1 MAKRKKKIK
10 VDEKQIVT
18 INTIIIDFL
27 IVLVVL
33 LIIFYIH
40 KDFSYSV
47 KNSIPYGILI
57 IYSGMVFE
65 YKQITNDWEKVIL
78 TSIGAL
84 LISVIA
90 FLPGK
95 NENKYDLYFHL
106 SYWTY
111 WYVISFVGIALY
123 YHRKKTIP
131 KLTEGIT
138 LIQSIAIIYWIMD
151 VGNILEHS
159 PFVSILIIFGLISS
173 LFSIYNAF
181 SYRELTKNTR
191 LTLSIWSAI
200 VMMIFGFEF
209 IYKVLKFEQINDAQG
224 IIEVVVFSVQN
235 FLLGIS
241 IIYILQNFVLVF
253 DFLPDES
260 RQLVYKSKNELK
272 KEHLKRYS
280 DKQVKIN
287 HSIIIFIFTSLF
299 FITNFFYRLIPRNMA
314 IWITFIFF
322 PYIIEVFELIKYK
335 VNKKQTTANTGN
347 RCTSDTKQ

>member
-1 MAKRKKKIK
+1 MTKRRKNIK
-10 VDEKQIVT
+10 VEKKQIKTV
-18 INTIIIDFL
+18 NTILIDFL

-33 LIIFYIH
+33 LFIFYIH
-40 KDFSYSV
+40 KGFSYSV

-57 IYSGMVFE
+57 IYSGMIFE
-65 YKQITNDWEKVIL
+65 YKQITNNWEKVIL

-95 NENKYDLYFHL
+95 NEHKYDLFSHL

-111 WYVISFVGIALY
+111 WYVISFVGITLY
-123 YHRKKTIP
+123 YHRKKTIS

-138 LIQSIAIIYWIMD
+138 LIQSLAIIYWIID

-159 PFVSILIIFGLISS
+159 TFVTILIIIGLISS

-191 LTLSIWSAI
+191 LILSIWSAI
-200 VMMIFGFEF
+200 VMVIFGFEF
-209 IYKVLKFEQINDAQG
+209 IYKVLKFEQINNAQG

-253 DFLPDES
+253 DFWPDEN
-260 RQLVYKSKNELK
+260 RQLVYKSKDELK
-272 KEHLKRYS
+272 KEHLRRYS

-287 HSIIIFIFTSLF
+287 HSIIIFLFISIFF
-299 FITNFFYRLIPRNMA
+299 MANFFYRFVPRNMA

-322 PYIIEVFELIKYK
+322 PYIIDVFELIKNRT
-335 VNKKQTTANTGN
+335 NKK
-347 RCTSDTKQ
+347 